1 MRGMNMKSRL
11 FADITLIGMLIV
23 VLSAIIG
30 PTLGAPI
37 TGGTGSKVQM
47 NFMYQDPDPAE
58 AGKYIDLRWQIVN
71 TLGGTTENLRFRL
84 EADYPFLFDA
94 GDTPDKY
101 LGTSAGTNDNEVY
114 YVLHYKLRVA
124 DNALKGTYNVTL
136 GWTTGEGWTKK
147 EFPIYIDPK
156 KPGFVVGALV
166 TSPEKLTADTDE
178 AKLSVN
184 IDNIGKG
191 NAENVKAKLLL
202 PEGFKPSYSYSD
214 EDSLGIIEKGGS
226 KEATFYVDIDEN
238 VSEGE
243 HDAKLNI
250 TYRDENDEDNQYR
263 TKTLDLA
270 LPIKPAPRLVV
281 ESVAATPEKIVP
293 GSNADILIKVRNAGN
308 EKAQS
313 VSLRVFKDSSQPFEF
328 SEKSD
333 FIGKL
338 ESGESGDAVI
348 RMKVD
353 NTAAAKKYL
362 LDVEL
367 RGIDQKENV
376 VIFRRTVPLTV
387 AVDAGSP
394 LKSMGLLAGAVVVLG
409 AVGVAYYLK
418 NGRKK
423 GL

>member
-1 MRGMNMKSRL
+1 MKSRL
-11 FADITLIGMLIV
+11 IPDITLIGMLIV

-30 PTLGAPI
+30 PTFGAPI
-37 TGGTGSKVQM
+37 TGGTGSKIQM

-71 TLGGTTENLRFRL
+71 TVGGTTENLRFRL
-84 EADYPFLFDA
+84 EADYPFLFEA

-101 LGTSAGTNDNEVY
+101 LGTSAGTNDREVY
-114 YVLHYKLRVA
+114 YVLHYKLKVA

-147 EFPIYIDPK
+147 EFPVYIDPK
-156 KPGFVVGALV
+156 KPDFVIGALV

-184 IDNIGKG
+184 MDNIGKG
-191 NAENVKAKLLL
+191 NAENVKVKLLL

-293 GSNADILIKVRNAGN
+293 GSNADILIKVMNAGN

-353 NTAAAKKYL
+353 NAAPAKKYL

-387 AVDAGSP
+387 AADAGTP

-409 AVGVAYYLK
+409 AVGAAYYMK

>member
-1 MRGMNMKSRL
+1 MKSRL
-11 FADITLIGMLIV
+11 IPDITLIGILIV
-23 VLSAIIG
+23 VLSAMIG

-37 TGGTGSKVQM
+37 AGGTGSKVQM

-84 EADYPFLFDA
+84 EAGYPFLFEA

-101 LGTSAGTNDNEVY
+101 MGTSAGTNDNNVY

-166 TSPEKLTADTDE
+166 TSPEKLIADTDE
-178 AKLSVN
+178 VKLSVN

-202 PEGFKPSYSYSD
+202 PEGFKPTYSYSD

-238 VSEGE
+238 VTEGE
-243 HDAKLNI
+243 YGAKLNI

-281 ESVAATPEKIVP
+281 DSVAATPENIVP
-293 GSNADILIKVRNAGN
+293 GGNADILIKVRNAGN

-348 RMKVD
+348 RMKID
-353 NTAAAKKYL
+353 DTAPAKKYL

-376 VIFRRTVPLTV
+376 LIFRRTVPLTV
-387 AVDAGSP
+387 AADTGSP
-394 LKSMGLLAGAVVVLG
+394 LESMGLLAGVVVLLG
-409 AVGVAYYLK
+409 AVGAAYYMK

>member
-1 MRGMNMKSRL
+1 MKSRL
-11 FADITLIGMLIV
+11 IPDVTLIGMLIV

-30 PTLGAPI
+30 PTFGAPI
-37 TGGTGSKVQM
+37 TGGTGSKIQM

-71 TLGGTTENLRFRL
+71 TVGGTTENLRFRL
-84 EADYPFLFDA
+84 EADYPFLFEA

-101 LGTSAGTNDNEVY
+101 LGTSAGTNDREVY
-114 YVLHYKLRVA
+114 YVLHYKLKVA

-147 EFPIYIDPK
+147 EFPVYIDPK
-156 KPGFVVGALV
+156 KPDFVIGALV

-184 IDNIGKG
+184 MDNIGKG
-191 NAENVKAKLLL
+191 NAENVKVKLLL

-293 GSNADILIKVRNAGN
+293 GSNADILIKVMNAGN

-353 NTAAAKKYL
+353 NTAPAKKYL

-387 AVDAGSP
+387 AADAGTP

-409 AVGVAYYLK
+409 AVGAAYYMK

>member
-1 MRGMNMKSRL
+1 MKSRL
-11 FADITLIGMLIV
+11 FPHITLIGMLIV
-23 VLSAIIG
+23 FLSAISG
-30 PTLGAPI
+30 PAFGAPI

-71 TLGGTTENLRFRL
+71 TIGGTTENLRFRL
-84 EADYPFLFDA
+84 EADYPFLFEA

-124 DNALKGTYNVTL
+124 DNALKGMYNVTL
-136 GWTTGEGWTKK
+136 GWTTGEGWIKK

-156 KPGFVVGALV
+156 KPDFVVGALV
-166 TSPEKLTADTDE
+166 TSPEKLIADTDE

-202 PEGFKPSYSYSD
+202 PEGFKPTYSYSD

-353 NTAAAKKYL
+353 STAPAKKYL

-387 AVDAGSP
+387 AADTGSP

-409 AVGVAYYLK
+409 AVGAAYYLK

>member
-1 MRGMNMKSRL
+1 MNMKSRL
-11 FADITLIGMLIV
+11 IPDITLIGMLIV
-23 VLSAIIG
+23 ILSAMIG

-71 TLGGTTENLRFRL
+71 TVGGTTENLKFRL
-84 EADYPFLFDA
+84 EADYPFLFEA

-191 NAENVKAKLLL
+191 NAENVKVKLLL
-202 PEGFKPSYSYSD
+202 PEGFKPTYSYSD

-293 GSNADILIKVRNAGN
+293 GSNADILIKVMNAGN

-353 NTAAAKKYL
+353 NAAPAKKYL

-387 AVDAGSP
+387 AADAGSP
-394 LKSMGLLAGAVVVLG
+394 LKSTGLLAGAVVVLG
-409 AVGVAYYLK
+409 AVGAAYYMK

>member
-1 MRGMNMKSRL
+1 MKRRL
-11 FADITLIGMLIV
+11 FPDITLIGMLIV
-23 VLSAIIG
+23 FLSASIS
-30 PTLGAPI
+30 PVLGTPI

-71 TLGGTTENLRFRL
+71 TVGGATENLRFRL
-84 EADYPFLFDA
+84 DAGYPFLFEA

-101 LGTSAGTNDNEVY
+101 LGTSVGTNDKEVY
-114 YVLHYKLRVA
+114 YVLHYKLKVG
-124 DNALKGTYNVTL
+124 DNALRGTYNVTL

-156 KPGFVVGALV
+156 KPDFVVGALI
-166 TSPEKLTADTDE
+166 TSPEKLMADTDE

-191 NAENVKAKLLL
+191 KAENVKVRLLL
-202 PEGFKPSYSYSD
+202 PSGFKPTYSYSD
-214 EDSLGIIEKGGS
+214 EDNLGIIDNGGS
-226 KEATFYVDIDEN
+226 KQATFYVDIDEN
-238 VSEGE
+238 VTEGE
-243 HDAKLNI
+243 YEAKLNI
-250 TYRDENDEDNQYR
+250 TYKDENDEENQYK
-263 TKTLDLA
+263 TKKIDLK
-270 LPIKPAPRLVV
+270 LPIKPAPRLIV
-281 ESVAATPEKIVP
+281 ESVTSTPEKVTP
-293 GSNADILIKVRNAGN
+293 GSKADMLIKVRNAGN

-338 ESGESGDAVI
+338 EPGETGEAVI
-348 RMKVD
+348 RFTVD
-353 NTAAAKKYL
+353 PAAPAKKYL

-376 VIFRRTVPLTV
+376 IIFGRTVPLTV
-387 AVDAGSP
+387 VSETSSP
-394 LKSMGLLAGAVVVLG
+394 LKSMGLVAGGLVLLG
-409 AVGVAYYLK
+409 AFGAAYYLR

>member
-1 MRGMNMKSRL
+1 MKSRL
-11 FADITLIGMLIV
+11 FPDITLIGMLIV
-23 VLSAIIG
+23 FLSAIVG
-30 PTLGAPI
+30 PVLGAPI

-71 TLGGTTENLRFRL
+71 TMGGTTENLRFRL
-84 EADYPFLFDA
+84 EAGYPFLFEA

-101 LGTSAGTNDNEVY
+101 IGTSAGTNDNEVY
-114 YVLHYKLRVA
+114 YVLHYKLKVA

-147 EFPIYIDPK
+147 EFPVYIDPK
-156 KPGFVVGALV
+156 KPDFVVGALV

-191 NAENVKAKLLL
+191 NAENVKVKLLL

-250 TYRDENDEDNQYR
+250 TYRDENDENNQYR

-281 ESVAATPEKIVP
+281 ESVAATPEKIIP

-353 NTAAAKKYL
+353 NAAPAKKYL
-362 LDVEL
+362 LNVEL

-387 AVDAGSP
+387 AADAGSP
-394 LKSMGLLAGAVVVLG
+394 LKSMGLLAGAMVVLG
-409 AVGVAYYLK
+409 AIGAVYYMK